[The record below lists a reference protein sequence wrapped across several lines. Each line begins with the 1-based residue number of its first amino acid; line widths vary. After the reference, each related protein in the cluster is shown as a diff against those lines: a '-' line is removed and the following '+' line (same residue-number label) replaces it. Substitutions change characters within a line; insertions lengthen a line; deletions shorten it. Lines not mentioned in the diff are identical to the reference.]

1 MPARSPHLRTSSS
14 TLLRCP
20 NKSPIQEREGER
32 VTSGF
37 WMTFL
42 FSLLFYSSVRTC
54 RQVGAPISPFVKDA
68 LPSPLEE
75 EEGSLKPPS
84 DNIRTVRTGPLS
96 AAPLANLYLRM
107 TSSPPPFLPQ
117 NGLLKGASSERHFFR
132 TTSSGI
138 CCGQKR
144 GENFLLPLFH
154 LERECCSKIY

>member
-1 MPARSPHLRTSSS
+1 MPARSPHLWTSSS
-14 TLLRCP
+14 TLLRRP

-107 TSSPPPFLPQ
+107 TSSPPP
-117 NGLLKGASSERHFFR
+117 LLAPKRPIEGSLIRAPFFPYNIVRHLLRPKKGGEFSPSSIP
-132 TTSSGI
+132 S
-138 CCGQKR
+138 
-144 GENFLLPLFH
+144 
-154 LERECCSKIY
+154 